1 MGQGGGPTRA
11 HKKSSFVRCRTETP
25 FASDFDAPRGV
36 VAAFTAQ
43 YEVWADDAWRPAVR
57 YDSAHG
63 RPHRD
68 TLDWSGNVVTKDWL
82 PEGTDA
88 NAALAIAVDD
98 LKANADRYRDEFL
111 RRRP

>member
-1 MGQGGGPTRA
+1 M
-11 HKKSSFVRCRTETP
+11 VRRVRTKEFFRP
-25 FASDFDAPRGV
+25 LPNGDVIRVRFDAARGV

-43 YEVWADDAWRPAVR
+43 YEVWADDAWRRAVR

-68 TLDWSGNVVTKDWL
+68 TLDWSGNLVTKDWL

-88 NAALAIAVDD
+88 NAALSIADD
-98 LKANADRYRDEFL
+98 DPKANADRYRDEFL
-111 RRRP
+111 RRKP

>member
-1 MGQGGGPTRA
+1 MARRA
-11 HKKSSFVRCRTETP
+11 RSKEFLRP
-25 FASDFDAPRGV
+25 LPNDDAFDAARGTI
-36 VAAFTAQ
+36 AAFTAQ

-68 TLDWSGNVVTKDWL
+68 TLDWSGDVVAKDWL

-88 NAALAIAVDD
+88 NSALAIAEAD
-98 LKANADRYRDEFL
+98 LKLNADRYRDEFL